1 MAICITRLLDQQYL
15 LEEPN
20 SWSSEGHW
28 YELNQRPHGEVS
40 ILVMAARGLR
50 SSSNIILAIV
60 VLLAVSTVHRGEA
73 RTAHVASHVVHE
85 PLLAARQ
92 AGAPSLAAADL
103 LAPTTTELTEEYD
116 DDDDGGT
123 AVAAGVNARPGSVG
137 GAAEDANEDADES
150 PVEEEEAS
158 STTTTASST
167 HEPSAA
173 PTRPSLSN
181 AYPPVRVST
190 PKVETAPLAPTSPS
204 TTRSTTTT
212 TTTTSTT
219 TTTTR
224 RPTTTPTTT
233 TTTRRATTVAAV
245 VSSAVAPARP
255 RRPPTTYS
263 VPTESRSDDSA
274 CPRREDIHPCQCI
287 ELPSKIPGDVETVA
301 TCKNIRNHQ
310 VLSDALKG
318 FQHHRINF
326 FVLDSC
332 KLPPFPNGL
341 FHNVDVEWM
350 EVLNSTVQFQKNFF
364 TCSKDCL

>member
-1 MAICITRLLDQQYL
+1 MA
-15 LEEPN
+15 P
-20 SWSSEGHW
+20 
-28 YELNQRPHGEVS
+28 
-40 ILVMAARGLR
+40 RGLR
-50 SSSNIILAIV
+50 RSSFSFPLAAAV
-60 VLLAVSTVHRGEA
+60 VLFLTVSTAHHVEA
-73 RTAHVASHVVHE
+73 RSAHVASHVVHE

-92 AGAPSLAAADL
+92 AGAPTSAAADS

-116 DDDDGGT
+116 DDDDGGA
-123 AVAAGVNARPGSVG
+123 AVAVGANASVGGVG
-137 GAAEDANEDADES
+137 GAAGDADEEDEAS
-150 PVEEEEAS
+150 ATEEEAA
-158 STTTTASST
+158 STD
-167 HEPSAA
+167 EPTAA

-181 AYPPVRVST
+181 AYPPVRAST
-190 PKVETAPLAPTSPS
+190 PKVETELPVLTSPS

-212 TTTTSTT
+212 TTTT
-219 TTTTR
+219 TTTR
-224 RPTTTPTTT
+224 RPTITTPTTT
-233 TTTRRATTVAAV
+233 TTRRTTTAAAV
-245 VSSAVAPARP
+245 PPPAAAPARP

-263 VPTESRSDDSA
+263 APTQSRSDDSA

-364 TCSKDCL
+364 ACSKDCL

>member
-1 MAICITRLLDQQYL
+1 
-15 LEEPN
+15 
-20 SWSSEGHW
+20 
-28 YELNQRPHGEVS
+28 
-40 ILVMAARGLR
+40 MAARGLR
-50 SSSNIILAIV
+50 SSSNFRLAV
-60 VLLAVSTVHRGEA
+60 LLLLAVSTAHRVEA
-73 RTAHVASHVVHE
+73 RSAHVVSHVASHVVHE

-92 AGAPSLAAADL
+92 AAAPSSAVADS
-103 LAPTTTELTEEYD
+103 LAPTTTELTEEFD
-116 DDDDGGT
+116 DDDDGG
-123 AVAAGVNARPGSVG
+123 AAIAGAANASPGGVG
-137 GAAEDANEDADES
+137 GAANDADEEEEAS
-150 PVEEEEAS
+150 PVEEEEEDEEAS
-158 STTTTASST
+158 STTTAASST
-167 HEPSAA
+167 RESSAA

-190 PKVETAPLAPTSPS
+190 PKVETEPPVHTSPS

-224 RPTTTPTTT
+224 RPTTTPPTTTT
-233 TTTRRATTVAAV
+233 TTTRRATTAAALV
-245 VSSAVAPARP
+245 PPAAAPVRP
-255 RRPPTTYS
+255 RRPMTTYS
-263 VPTESRSDDSA
+263 VPTQSRSDNSA